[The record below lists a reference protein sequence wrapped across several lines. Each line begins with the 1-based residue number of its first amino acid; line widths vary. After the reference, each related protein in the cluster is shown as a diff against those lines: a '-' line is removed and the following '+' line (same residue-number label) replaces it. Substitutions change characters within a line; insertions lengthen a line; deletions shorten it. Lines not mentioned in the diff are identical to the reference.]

1 MQTIVSNAT
10 AEPRLAANER
20 ASGLFD
26 SSFSARLMSWI
37 AGLQRGGVK
46 AVSVAPEEAEIRRAI
61 RQLRAFS
68 DAELRDMGIT
78 RGEIA
83 HVVRFGR
90 TGIEANTPAPTT
102 SGPAAVRQV
111 AEVEVAEEVPAG
123 IGQAA

>member
-1 MQTIVSNAT
+1 MQTIISNAT
-10 AEPRLAANER
+10 AKPRLAANEH
-20 ASGLFD
+20 AKGLFD
-26 SSFSARLMSWI
+26 ASFSARLMGWI
-37 AGLQRGGVK
+37 AGLQRESVR
-46 AVSVAPEEAEIRRAI
+46 AASVAPEEAEIRRAI

-111 AEVEVAEEVPAG
+111 AEVEVEAVVPAG